1 MGGAGFGG
9 MPDVGALARQY
20 WQAMTDAMR
29 SAGAPAAPADPWRAA
44 LDGWS
49 RLAGGHARGD
59 AGDLVER
66 FSAQARQ
73 WFGAMQGVAEQFA
86 GRNASAGDIAAAW
99 KDALGGGQ
107 GFATLFD
114 GLGGRGQTGFDG
126 WYAQVAPMLSGM
138 LSGMPPGMFQAMP
151 FGAMLGGLRQDGL
164 QWLRMPA
171 FGPAREHQERWQALA
186 AAMTAL
192 QQKNDDYTAL
202 LLEAGRDAFERFER
216 KLEERSEPGRQLQSA
231 RALFDLWIDA
241 AEEAYAEIAL
251 SPRFRRVYGDL
262 VNAQMQVRAGVQGEV
277 ERMAALFGM
286 PGRTEVDAAHRRI
299 AELERQVRRMSAGR
313 DAASPARRPAPAAA
327 AADAEAPAPSAS
339 ARPAARRARA
349 SQRAAAA
356 PTATAGRAAAKK
368 PASKRPAAK
377 RAVSKQAAVDKAAA
391 NKAAANKAAK
401 PAPKTRAATRAAAP
415 AASKRAA
422 RPAIAAIPMPEP
434 LKPLPARTAKK
445 KGR

>member
-1 MGGAGFGG
+1 MRTAGGAGGMGGSGFGG

-29 SAGAPAAPADPWRAA
+29 SAGAPAAPQDPWRAA
-44 LDGWS
+44 LDGWT
-49 RLAGGHARGD
+49 RLAGGQARGD
-59 AGDLVER
+59 VGDLVER
-66 FSAQARQ
+66 FSSQARH

-86 GRNASAGDIAAAW
+86 GRSASAGDIAAAW

-107 GFATLFD
+107 GFAGMFD
-114 GLGGRGQTGFDG
+114 ALGGRGQTGFEG

-138 LSGMPPGMFQAMP
+138 LPGMFSGMP
-151 FGAMLGGLRQDGL
+151 FGAMLGGLRQDGM

-186 AAMTAL
+186 AAMTTL
-192 QQKNDDYTAL
+192 QQKNDDYTTL
-202 LLEAGRDAFERFER
+202 MLEAGRDAFERFER
-216 KLEERSEPGRQLQSA
+216 KLAERSEPGRQLQSA

-277 ERMAALFGM
+277 ERIGALFGM
-286 PGRTEVDAAHRRI
+286 PGRTEVDAAHKRI
-299 AELERQVRRMSAGR
+299 AELERQLRRMSAGR
-313 DAASPARRPAPAAA
+313 AGAEPVRRPAPAAA
-327 AADAEAPAPSAS
+327 PEPETTAPASPKRAAVRKPRGSKRSAAS
-339 ARPAARRARA
+339 VAPAAVL
-349 SQRAAAA
+349 
-356 PTATAGRAAAKK
+356 PAK
-368 PASKRPAAK
+368 
-377 RAVSKQAAVDKAAA
+377 KAAA
-391 NKAAANKAAK
+391 TKTKRAAK
-401 PAPKTRAATRAAAP
+401 PAAKAKTATRASAKP
-415 AASKRAA
+415 ASKRAA

-434 LKPLPARTAKK
+434 LKPLSAKATKK

>member
-59 AGDLVER
+59 AGDLIER

-138 LSGMPPGMFQAMP
+138 LPGMFSGMP

-186 AAMTAL
+186 AAVTTL

-313 DAASPARRPAPAAA
+313 EPAAPARRPAPAA
-327 AADAEAPAPSAS
+327 AADAEAPAPSA
-339 ARPAARRARA
+339 AAQPAARRARA

-356 PTATAGRAAAKK
+356 PTATAGRSAAKK
-368 PASKRPAAK
+368 PAAK
-377 RAVSKQAAVDKAAA
+377 RAVAKQ
-391 NKAAANKAAK
+391 AAANKAAK
-401 PAPKTRAATRAAAP
+401 PASKTRAATRAAAP

>member
-1 MGGAGFGG
+1 MRTAGGAGSSGLGG

-20 WQAMTDAMR
+20 WQAMTDALR
-29 SAGAPAAPADPWRAA
+29 SAGAPAAAPDPWRAA

-49 RLAGGHARGD
+49 RMAGGQARGD
-59 AGDLVER
+59 VGDLVER

-99 KDALGGGQ
+99 KEALGGGQ
-107 GFATLFD
+107 AFAGLFD
-114 GLGGRGQTGFDG
+114 ALGGRGQTGFDG
-126 WYAQVAPMLSGM
+126 WYAQVAPMLSGQ
-138 LSGMPPGMFQAMP
+138 LSGMFSGMP

-186 AAMTAL
+186 AAMTTL

-202 LLEAGRDAFERFER
+202 MLEAGRDAFERFER
-216 KLEERSEPGRQLQSA
+216 KLAERSEPGRQLQSA

-262 VNAQMQVRAGVQGEV
+262 VNAQMRVRAGVQAEV
-277 ERMAALFGM
+277 ERIGALFGI

-299 AELERQVRRMSAGR
+299 AELERQLRRMSAGR
-313 DAASPARRPAPAAA
+313 TAEPARRAAPAAE
-327 AADAEAPAPSAS
+327 AEAPAP
-339 ARPAARRARA
+339 PKRA
-349 SQRAAAA
+349 SKKRAAAA
-356 PTATAGRAAAKK
+356 GTPAHGPATKTRQAAAKQAAAK
-368 PASKRPAAK
+368 PNAPKAAASGATAK
-377 RAVSKQAAVDKAAA
+377 RAPKPKAAS
-391 NKAAANKAAK
+391 
-401 PAPKTRAATRAAAP
+401 RASAP
-415 AASKRAA
+415 AASRRAA

-434 LKPLPARTAKK
+434 LKPLSAKATKK